1 MRSIKLMGEHV
12 IPALKDVEPPMS
24 LYDELVDL
32 PPVTSAELQAAR
44 FRGPAPS
51 DVT

>member
-1 MRSIKLMGEHV
+1 
-12 IPALKDVEPPMS
+12 MS
-24 LYDELVDL
+24 LYDELIDL